1 MKLQQ
6 IRIAGFKSF
15 VDPTEVRI
23 EEGLTGVVGP
33 NGCGKSNIL
42 ESIRWGMGA
51 SSARALRG
59 GDMDDVIFAGTD
71 ARPARDLCE
80 VTLVLDN
87 AAKRAPAQ
95 WNDAEVIEVQR
106 RIRRGAG
113 SSFRINGREAR
124 GRDVQLLFADAS
136 TGANSPALVRQGQV
150 SELINAKP
158 ENRRRILE
166 EAAGVAGLHARR
178 HEAEGKLRAAD
189 VNLGRLDEMI
199 RALDDQMKVLQRQT
213 VQAQRYRALAEQIRG
228 LEAFLLAGRLAEAR
242 RVGADAS
249 AELLRVEAAIADQTR
264 AVSAAQR
271 ALLEVEETLPAA
283 QEEKAIAEALARR
296 LEAQR
301 YDLDRALGAAREA
314 LERADA
320 DAQRIRADRARE
332 TALLEDADAALA
344 RLAAD
349 AGEGEDRE
357 ALAEAAE
364 AAKAAADRADAARQ
378 TAEAAFAAA
387 QTQASEA
394 AGRRAALSQAFRDA
408 SARRDRARAAAAE
421 AARALQELPLGPPIG
436 EIARAESAVAAA
448 SAAIEDARLAA
459 EIAERAADEA
469 TQAEQ
474 AARDAERA
482 ANAAFDTIEA
492 EIRGLEAVARRAPAG
507 GKAYPAVLEQCRAA
521 RGYERALAAAL
532 GDDLNAALTAE
543 AAAYWAGA
551 TAEAFP
557 WPEGVEPLAA
567 KVSAPPALAATLA
580 LIGVTQDGGGQ
591 INALKPGQ
599 RLVSQAGDLWRWD
612 GFVRRAEAPSP
623 AAVLLEQRNRLE
635 DLKLQRV
642 AAEEA
647 RVAGSA
653 AVQTAR
659 LALEEARDAARQAR
673 ARGPAAL
680 SALSDARAA
689 LARITAERDRAEASR
704 AAKEE
709 AASRLAAE
717 ALEMDAAATAAEAA
731 LADAPPPPA
740 ETALS
745 ALRVQ
750 ADEARAA
757 AAMARAAAAEATGAL
772 TGAERRAAE
781 RARDHAEWN
790 RRKAQAESRLAAL
803 EAAAA
808 AAEEIRTRAQQAP
821 GEVEDRRRKL
831 LGEAPAIE
839 ARTAAAADA
848 LAALE
853 TRARAAREAERAA
866 EHALAAARETRGAL
880 TSRMEAAA
888 QRVSDLEDQ
897 TRQTLRCEPDELE
910 RRATAALGDDVTARL
925 GLDEAERKLDRLM
938 RERDGLGAV
947 NLAAE
952 DQVAEQSARLEALAA
967 ERADL
972 TAAIAKLRTGIIEI
986 NEEGRER
993 LLKAFDVVHG
1003 HFRALFT
1010 TLFEGGEAEL
1020 KLALG
1025 DDPLSGGLEI
1035 LACPPG
1041 KKLQTMS
1048 LLSGGEQA
1056 LTASALIFAVFLS
1069 NPAPLCV
1076 LDEVDAPLDDA
1087 NVDRYCRLLDEMR
1100 RRTDTRFIVITHH
1113 PLTMARMDRLYGVTM
1128 VERGVSQLVSV
1139 DLRRAEELV
1148 AG

>member
-71 ARPARDLCE
+71 ARPPRDLCE

-95 WNDAEVIEVQR
+95 WNDADVIEVQR

-178 HEAEGKLRAAD
+178 HEAEGKLRAAE
-189 VNLGRLDEMI
+189 VNLGRLDEII

-228 LEAFLLAGRLAEAR
+228 YEAFLLAGRLAEAR
-242 RVGADAS
+242 RAGAEAQ
-249 AELLRVEAAIADQTR
+249 AELAQVENAIADQTR

-271 ALLEVEETLPAA
+271 ALLAVDESLPAA

-296 LEAQR
+296 LEGQR
-301 YDLDRALGAAREA
+301 LELDRALSAARDA
-314 LERADA
+314 LERAVA
-320 DAQRIRADRARE
+320 DAARIQTDRARE

-344 RLAAD
+344 RLSAD
-349 AGEGEDRE
+349 EGEAVDHE
-357 ALAEAAE
+357 SLAETAT
-364 AAKAAADRADAARQ
+364 AAKAAAEAADAARQ

-387 QTQASEA
+387 QTAASEA
-394 AGRRAALSQAFRDA
+394 AGRRAALSQAARDA
-408 SARRDRARAAAAE
+408 AARRDRAEAAAQE
-421 AARALQELPLGPPIG
+421 AARALQELPLGPPAG
-436 EIARAESAVAAA
+436 EIAKAEAAVEAAA
-448 SAAIEDARLAA
+448 AAIEAARLAA
-459 EIAERAADEA
+459 ETAEREADQAAQ
-469 TQAEQ
+469 TEQ
-474 AARDAERA
+474 TARDAARA
-482 ANAAFDTIEA
+482 ANATFDTIEA

-532 GDDLNAALTAE
+532 GDDLNAALVAE

-551 TAEAFP
+551 GVPAVD
-557 WPEGVEPLAA
+557 WPGGVEPLAA
-567 KVSAPPALAATLA
+567 KVQAPEALAATLA
-580 LIGVTQDGGGQ
+580 LVGVAGDGAGLIGT
-591 INALKPGQ
+591 LKPGQ
-599 RLVSQAGDLWRWD
+599 RLVSTAGDLWRWD
-612 GFVRRAEAPSP
+612 GLVRRAEAPSP

-635 DLKLQRV
+635 ELRGQRADAEAARV
-642 AAEEA
+642 AAS
-647 RVAGSA
+647 AG
-653 AVQTAR
+653 VQTAR
-659 LALEEARDAARQAR
+659 AALEAARDAARTER
-673 ARGPAAL
+673 ARGPLAL
-680 SALSDARAA
+680 SALSEARTA
-689 LARITAERDRAEASR
+689 LASILAQRDRAEASR
-704 AAKEE
+704 AAKED

-717 ALEMDAAATAAEAA
+717 AQEARAASGAAEKA

-740 ETALS
+740 ETTLS
-745 ALRVQ
+745 GLRAD
-750 ADEARAA
+750 ADEARSA
-757 AAMARAAAAEATGAL
+757 AAMARAAAAEAASAWTS
-772 TGAERRAAE
+772 AERRAAE
-781 RARDHAEWN
+781 RTRERADWT

-803 EAAAA
+803 EDAAAA
-808 AAEEIRTRAQQAP
+808 AAGARAEAEQAP
-821 GEVEDRRRKL
+821 SAVEERRRRL

-839 ARTAAAADA
+839 ARMAAAADA

-853 TRARAAREAERAA
+853 SRARAAREAERAA
-866 EHALAAARETRGAL
+866 EHALAAARESRGAL
-880 TSRMEAAA
+880 TGRMEAAA

-897 TRQTLRCEPDELE
+897 TRQTLRCEPDELA
-910 RRATAALGDDVTARL
+910 RRATAALGEETIARL
-925 GLDEAERKLDRLM
+925 GLEEAERKLDRLM
-938 RERDGLGAV
+938 RERDSLGAV

-952 DQVAEQSARLEALAA
+952 EQVAEQTARLDALSS

-972 TAAIAKLRTGIIEI
+972 TAAIAKLRGGITEI

-993 LLKAFDVVHG
+993 LLKAFEVVHG

-1069 NPAPLCV
+1069 NPSPLCV